1 MADYQ
6 FITSQGVIIPD
17 TSKLREAVENEFK
30 GVFGED
36 LDVNPETPQGALI
49 TMEVENRD
57 AIARN
62 NAELAN
68 QINPDEAG
76 GIFLDAIWALMGGQ
90 RFDATHSFLTQVKF
104 SGVAGTIIPKGSQAT
119 TRSGDIFETTKV
131 LILGKEGTATGDM
144 RSLETGPIECGVGQL
159 DKVASS
165 VLGWETVNN
174 PTSATLGRNA
184 ESDLQAKR
192 RRKLTLAK
200 NTVSVGEAITSA
212 LYELEG
218 VRSLAY
224 RENYTDQPMIF
235 DGVTLVP
242 HSIYV
247 CVEGGDKE
255 AIARSLLRTKT
266 LGAAFNG
273 SEEVEV
279 LETISG
285 QIYPVKFDRAKEIVL
300 FCRVTVKKATV
311 DAQTI
316 IPAAVES
323 WANGDI
329 DGEGGLVVG
338 RDVSPFEISAGINA
352 VEPRLFITRVELSTD
367 GKAWSSDNYGIKLN
381 EVARINRSAVQV
393 VFVWIKYNP
402 LIFNRIY

>member
-6 FITSQGVIIPD
+6 YITSQGVIVPD
-17 TSKLREAVENEFK
+17 ARTLRDDVESEYRS
-30 GVFGED
+30 VFGQY

-57 AIARN
+57 AVVRN

-68 QINPDEAG
+68 QINPDLAG

-90 RFDATHSFLTQVKF
+90 RFDATHSFLSQVKF
-104 SGVAGTIIPKGSQAT
+104 TGIAETIIPKGSQAAT
-119 TRSGDIFETTKV
+119 LNGDLFETTKT
-131 LILGKEGTATGDM
+131 LIIGKDGSVTGDM
-144 RSLETGPIECGVGQL
+144 RAIETGAIECGVGQL
-159 DKVASS
+159 NKVASS
-165 VLGWETVNN
+165 VLGWETVHN
-174 PTSATLGRNA
+174 PSNAVLGRDA
-184 ESDLQAKR
+184 ESDLQSRR
-192 RRKLTLAK
+192 RRKQTLAK

-218 VRSLAY
+218 VRSLSY
-224 RENYTDQPMIF
+224 RENYTDQPMMF
-235 DGVTLVP
+235 DGITLVP

-255 AIARSLLRTKT
+255 AIARSLLHTKT

-273 SEEVEV
+273 SEEVDV

-285 QIYPVKFDRAKEIVL
+285 QIYPVRFDRAKEIVL
-300 FCRVTVKKATV
+300 FCRVMVKKATV

-316 IPAAVES
+316 IPAAVEL
-323 WANGDI
+323 WANGEI

-338 RDVSPFEISAGINA
+338 RDVSPFEISAGINV

-367 GKAWSSDNYGIKLN
+367 GKAWSSNNYEIKMN
-381 EVARINRSAVQV
+381 EVARLKRSAVQV
-393 VFVWIKYNP
+393 VLV
-402 LIFNRIY
+402 

>member
-6 FITSQGVIIPD
+6 YLTSQGVIVPD
-17 TSKLREAVENEFK
+17 TSTLRDDVENEFK
-30 GVFGED
+30 SVFGQQ

-57 AIARN
+57 AVVRN

-68 QINPDEAG
+68 QINPDLAG

-90 RFDATHSFLTQVKF
+90 RFDATHSFLSQVKF
-104 SGVAGTIIPKGSQAT
+104 TGIAETIIPKGSQAAT
-119 TRSGDIFETTKV
+119 LNGDLFETTKT
-131 LILGKEGTATGDM
+131 LIIGKDGSVTGDM
-144 RSLETGPIECGVGQL
+144 RAIETGAVECGVGQL
-159 DKVASS
+159 NKVASS
-165 VLGWETVNN
+165 VLGWETVHN
-174 PTSATLGRNA
+174 PSNAVLGRDA
-184 ESDLQAKR
+184 ESDLQSRR
-192 RRKLTLAK
+192 RRKQTLAK

-218 VRSLAY
+218 VCSLSY
-224 RENYTDQPMIF
+224 RENYTNEPMIF
-235 DGVTLVP
+235 DGITLVP

-273 SEEVEV
+273 REEVEV

-300 FCRVTVKKATV
+300 FCLVTVKKATV

-367 GKAWSSDNYGIKLN
+367 GKAWSSNNYEIKMN
-381 EVARINRSAVQV
+381 EVARLKRSAVQV
-393 VFVWIKYNP
+393 VLV
-402 LIFNRIY
+402 

>member
-6 FITSQGVIIPD
+6 YITSQGVIVPD
-17 TSKLREAVENEFK
+17 TSTLRDDVENEFK
-30 GVFGED
+30 SVFGQQ

-57 AIARN
+57 AVVRN

-68 QINPDEAG
+68 QINSDLAG

-90 RFDATHSFLTQVKF
+90 RFDATHSFLSQVKF
-104 SGVAGTIIPKGSQAT
+104 TGIAETIIPKGSQAAT
-119 TRSGDIFETTKV
+119 LNGDLFETTKT
-131 LILGKEGTATGDM
+131 LIIGKDGSVTGDM
-144 RSLETGPIECGVGQL
+144 RAIETGTVECGVGQL
-159 DKVASS
+159 NKVASS
-165 VLGWETVNN
+165 VLGWETVHN
-174 PTSATLGRNA
+174 PSNAVLGRDA
-184 ESDLQAKR
+184 ESDLQSRR
-192 RRKLTLAK
+192 RRKQTLAK

-218 VRSLAY
+218 VRSLSY
-224 RENYTDQPMIF
+224 RENYTDQPMMF
-235 DGVTLVP
+235 DGITLVP

-273 SEEVEV
+273 REEVEV

-352 VEPRLFITRVELSTD
+352 VEPRLFITRVDLSTD
-367 GKAWSSDNYGIKLN
+367 GKAWSSNNYEIKMN
-381 EVARINRSAVQV
+381 EVARLKRSAVQV
-393 VFVWIKYNP
+393 VLV
-402 LIFNRIY
+402 

>member
-17 TSKLREAVENEFK
+17 TCKLREDVENEFK

-68 QINPDEAG
+68 QINPDKAG

-90 RFDATHSFLTQVKF
+90 RFDATHSFLSQVKF
-104 SGVAGTIIPKGSQAT
+104 TGIADTIIPKGSQAAT
-119 TRSGDIFETTKV
+119 LNGDLFETTKT
-131 LILGKEGTATGDM
+131 LIIGKDGSVTGDM
-144 RSLETGPIECGVGQL
+144 RAIETGAVECGVGQL
-159 DKVASS
+159 NKVASS
-165 VLGWETVNN
+165 VLGWETVHN
-174 PTSATLGRNA
+174 PSNAVLGRDA
-184 ESDLQAKR
+184 ESDLQSRR
-192 RRKLTLAK
+192 RRKQTLAK

-224 RENYTDQPMIF
+224 RENYTDQPMMF
-235 DGVTLVP
+235 DGITLVP

-300 FCRVTVKKATV
+300 FCRVAVKKATV

-367 GKAWSSDNYGIKLN
+367 GKAWSSNNYEIKMN
-381 EVARINRSAVQV
+381 EVARLKRSAVQV
-393 VFVWIKYNP
+393 VLV
-402 LIFNRIY
+402 

>member
-6 FITSQGVIIPD
+6 YITSQGVIVPD
-17 TSKLREAVENEFK
+17 TSTLRDDVESEYRS
-30 GVFGED
+30 VFGQD

-49 TMEVENRD
+49 TLEVENRD
-57 AIARN
+57 AVVRN

-68 QINPDEAG
+68 QINPDLAG

-90 RFDATHSFLTQVKF
+90 RFDATHSFLSQVKF
-104 SGVAGTIIPKGSQAT
+104 TGIAETIIPKGSQAAT
-119 TRSGDIFETTKV
+119 LNGDLFETTKT
-131 LILGKEGTATGDM
+131 LIIGKDGSVTGNM
-144 RSLETGPIECGVGQL
+144 RAIETGAVECGVGQL
-159 DKVASS
+159 NKVASS
-165 VLGWETVNN
+165 VLGWETVHN
-174 PTSATLGRNA
+174 PSNAVLGRDA
-184 ESDLQAKR
+184 ESDLQSRR
-192 RRKLTLAK
+192 RRKQTLAK

-235 DGVTLVP
+235 DGITLVP

-285 QIYPVKFDRAKEIVL
+285 QIYPVKFDRAIEIVL

-367 GKAWSSDNYGIKLN
+367 GKAWSSNNYEIKMN
-381 EVARINRSAVQV
+381 EVARLKRSAVQV
-393 VFVWIKYNP
+393 VLV
-402 LIFNRIY
+402 

>member
-6 FITSQGVIIPD
+6 YLTSQGVIVPD
-17 TSKLREAVENEFK
+17 TSTLRDDVENEFK
-30 GVFGED
+30 SVFGQQ

-57 AIARN
+57 AVVRN

-68 QINPDEAG
+68 QINPDLAG
-76 GIFLDAIWALMGGQ
+76 GVFLDAIWALMGGQ
-90 RFDATHSFLTQVKF
+90 RFDATHSFLSQVKF
-104 SGVAGTIIPKGSQAT
+104 TGIAETIIPKGSQAAT
-119 TRSGDIFETTKV
+119 LNGDLFETTKT
-131 LILGKEGTATGDM
+131 LIIGKDGSVTGDM
-144 RSLETGPIECGVGQL
+144 RAIETGAIECGVGQL
-159 DKVASS
+159 NKVASS
-165 VLGWETVNN
+165 VLGWETVHN
-174 PTSATLGRNA
+174 PSNAVLGRDA
-184 ESDLQAKR
+184 ESDLQSRR
-192 RRKLTLAK
+192 RRKQTLAK

-224 RENYTDQPMIF
+224 RENYTDQPMMF
-235 DGVTLVP
+235 DGITLVP

-273 SEEVEV
+273 SEEVDV
-279 LETISG
+279 LENISG

-367 GKAWSSDNYGIKLN
+367 GKAWSSNNYEIKMN
-381 EVARINRSAVQV
+381 EVARLKRSAVQV
-393 VFVWIKYNP
+393 VLVWSKFNH
-402 LIFNRIY
+402 LIFILIY